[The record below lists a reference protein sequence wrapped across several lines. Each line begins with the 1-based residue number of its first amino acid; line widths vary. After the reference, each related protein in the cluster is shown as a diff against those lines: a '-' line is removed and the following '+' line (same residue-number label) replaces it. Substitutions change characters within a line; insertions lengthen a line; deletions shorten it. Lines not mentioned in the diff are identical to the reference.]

1 MLTLKASTIEPT
13 PLDDAI
19 ARLFDSLQG
28 MEPESEEYSK
38 TADQL
43 VKLYKLND
51 ESKSKKRVSPDTL
64 ANLAGS
70 LSGIVA
76 ILVFEKSGH
85 VIATKAL
92 GFVSKFAR

>member
-1 MLTLKASTIEPT
+1 MITLKASTIEPT

-19 ARLFDSLQG
+19 TRLFDSLQG
-28 MEPESEEYSK
+28 MDTESDEYSK

-64 ANLAGS
+64 AIIAGNIA
-70 LSGIVA
+70 GIVA
-76 ILVFEKSGH
+76 ILGYERAHIVTS
-85 VIATKAL
+85 KAFGL
-92 GFVSKFAR
+92 VMKLAR

>member
-1 MLTLKASTIEPT
+1 MITFKASTIEPT
-13 PLDDAI
+13 LLDDAI
-19 ARLFDSLQG
+19 ARLFSSLQG
-28 MEPESEEYSK
+28 MEPDSEEYAK

-64 ANLAGS
+64 ANLIGS
-70 LSGIVA
+70 LSGIVT

-85 VIATKAL
+85 IIATKAL
-92 GFVSKFAR
+92 GFVTKLAR

>member
-1 MLTLKASTIEPT
+1 LITLKASDIEPT

-19 ARLFDSLQG
+19 TRLFSSLEG
-28 MEPESEEYSK
+28 MEPDSDEYAK

-64 ANLAGS
+64 ANLIGS
-70 LSGIVA
+70 LSGIVT

-85 VIATKAL
+85 IIATKAL
-92 GFVSKFAR
+92 GFVTKLAR

>member
-1 MLTLKASTIEPT
+1 MITLKASEIEPT

-19 ARLFDSLQG
+19 TRLFSSLEG
-28 MEPESEEYSK
+28 MEPDSDEYAK

-64 ANLAGS
+64 ANLIGS
-70 LSGIVA
+70 LSGIVT

-85 VIATKAL
+85 IIATKAL
-92 GFVSKFAR
+92 GFVTKLAR

>member
-19 ARLFDSLQG
+19 ARLFDSLQR
-28 MEPESEEYSK
+28 MEPDSEEYST

-64 ANLAGS
+64 ATLAGNIT
-70 LSGIVA
+70 GIVA
-76 ILVFEKSGH
+76 ILVFEKSGQII
-85 VIATKAL
+85 VSKAL
-92 GFVSKFAR
+92 GFVTKLAR

>member
-1 MLTLKASTIEPT
+1 LITLKASNIEPT

-19 ARLFDSLQG
+19 TRLFSSLEG
-28 MEPESEEYSK
+28 MSPDSEEYAK

-70 LSGIVA
+70 LSGILA
-76 ILVFEKSGH
+76 ILIFEKSGH
-85 VIATKAL
+85 IIATKAL
-92 GFVSKFAR
+92 GFVSKLAR

>member
-1 MLTLKASTIEPT
+1 MITLKASTIEPT

-19 ARLFDSLQG
+19 SRLFISLQE
-28 MEPESEEYSK
+28 MEPESEEYAK

-76 ILVFEKSGH
+76 ILLFEKSGH
-85 VIATKAL
+85 IIATKAL
-92 GFVSKFAR
+92 GFVTKLAR

>member
-1 MLTLKASTIEPT
+1 LITLKASTIEPT

-19 ARLFDSLQG
+19 TRLFDSLQG
-28 MEPESEEYSK
+28 MDPESEDYSN

-70 LSGIVA
+70 ISGIMA
-76 ILVFEKSGH
+76 ILIFEKSGH
-85 VIATKAL
+85 IIVTKAL
-92 GFVSKFAR
+92 GFVTKLAR

>member
-1 MLTLKASTIEPT
+1 MITLKASDIEPT

-19 ARLFDSLQG
+19 TRLFSSLEG
-28 MEPESEEYSK
+28 MEPDSDEYAK

-64 ANLAGS
+64 ANLIGS
-70 LSGIVA
+70 LSGIVT

-85 VIATKAL
+85 IIATKAL
-92 GFVSKFAR
+92 GFVTKLAR

>member
-1 MLTLKASTIEPT
+1 MITLKASTIEPT

-19 ARLFDSLQG
+19 TRLFDSLQG
-28 MEPESEEYSK
+28 MDPESEDYSN

-70 LSGIVA
+70 ISGIMA
-76 ILVFEKSGH
+76 ILIFEKSGH
-85 VIATKAL
+85 IIVTKAL
-92 GFVSKFAR
+92 GFVTKLAR

>member
-1 MLTLKASTIEPT
+1 LITLKASTIEPT

-28 MEPESEEYSK
+28 MAPDSDEYSK

-43 VKLYKLND
+43 LKLYKLND

-64 ANLAGS
+64 AVIAGNLA
-70 LSGIVA
+70 GIVA
-76 ILVFEKSGH
+76 ILGYERAHIITS
-85 VIATKAL
+85 KAFGL
-92 GFVSKFAR
+92 VMKLAR

>member
-1 MLTLKASTIEPT
+1 MITLKASTIEPT

-19 ARLFDSLQG
+19 TRLFDSLQG

-64 ANLAGS
+64 ANLIGS
-70 LSGIVA
+70 LSGIVT

-85 VIATKAL
+85 IIVTKAL
-92 GFVSKFAR
+92 GFVTKLAR

>member
-1 MLTLKASTIEPT
+1 MINLKASTIEPT

-19 ARLFDSLQG
+19 TRLFDSLQG
-28 MEPESEEYSK
+28 MEPDSDEYAK

-64 ANLAGS
+64 ANLIGS
-70 LSGIVA
+70 LSGIVT

-85 VIATKAL
+85 IIATKAL
-92 GFVSKFAR
+92 GFVTKLAR

>member
-1 MLTLKASTIEPT
+1 VITLKASTIEPT

-28 MEPESEEYSK
+28 MEPDSDEYAK

-64 ANLAGS
+64 ANLTGS
-70 LSGIVA
+70 LGSILA
-76 ILVFEKSGH
+76 ILIFEKSGH
-85 VIATKAL
+85 IIATKAL
-92 GFVSKFAR
+92 GFVTKLAR

>member
-1 MLTLKASTIEPT
+1 MITLKASQIEPT

-19 ARLFDSLQG
+19 ARLFNSLQG
-28 MEPESEEYSK
+28 MDPESEEYSN

-64 ANLAGS
+64 ASLIGS
-70 LSGIVA
+70 LSGIVT

-85 VIATKAL
+85 IIVTKAL
-92 GFVSKFAR
+92 GFVTKLAR

>member
-1 MLTLKASTIEPT
+1 LITLKASTIEPT

-19 ARLFDSLQG
+19 TRLFDSLAG
-28 MEPESEEYSK
+28 MDPESDEYSK

-64 ANLAGS
+64 ANLTGS
-70 LSGIVA
+70 LGGILA
-76 ILVFEKSGH
+76 ILIFEKSGH
-85 VIATKAL
+85 IIATKAL
-92 GFVSKFAR
+92 GFVTKLAR

>member
-1 MLTLKASTIEPT
+1 MITLKASTIEPT

-28 MEPESEEYSK
+28 MEPDSEEYSK

-64 ANLAGS
+64 ANLIGS
-70 LSGIVA
+70 LSGIVT

-92 GFVSKFAR
+92 GFVTKLAR

>member
-1 MLTLKASTIEPT
+1 MITLNASTIEPT

-28 MEPESEEYSK
+28 MEPDSDEYAK

-64 ANLAGS
+64 ANLIGS
-70 LSGIVA
+70 LSGIVT

-85 VIATKAL
+85 IIATKAL
-92 GFVSKFAR
+92 GFVTKLAR

>member
-1 MLTLKASTIEPT
+1 MITLKASTIEPT

-19 ARLFDSLQG
+19 ARLFSSLEG
-28 MEPESEEYSK
+28 MEPDSDEYAK

-51 ESKSKKRVSPDTL
+51 ESKSKKRVSPDKL
-64 ANLAGS
+64 AELIGS
-70 LSGIVA
+70 LTGIVT

-85 VIATKAL
+85 IIATKAM
-92 GFVSKFAR
+92 GFVAKLAR

>member
-1 MLTLKASTIEPT
+1 MITLKASTIEPT

-28 MEPESEEYSK
+28 MEPDSDEYAK

-64 ANLAGS
+64 AQLIGS
-70 LSGIVA
+70 LSGIVT

-85 VIATKAL
+85 IIATKAL
-92 GFVSKFAR
+92 GFVTKLAR

>member
-1 MLTLKASTIEPT
+1 MITLKVSDTEPT

-19 ARLFDSLQG
+19 ARLFSSLEG
-28 MEPESEEYSK
+28 MDPESEEYSK

-64 ANLAGS
+64 ANLIGS
-70 LSGIVA
+70 LSGIVT

-85 VIATKAL
+85 IIATKAL
-92 GFVSKFAR
+92 GFVTKLAR